1 MQINNV
7 PIETLRNKLLF
18 VALSPEFTEIQKTSA
33 RQELESRF
41 ENFGLDVAGSSYNNQ
56 NSDYVQLN
64 GESRRT

>member
-18 VALSPEFTEIQKTSA
+18 VVLSPEFTEIQRTSA

-41 ENFGLDVAGSSYNNQ
+41 ENFSLDVARDSYDTQ
-56 NSDYVQLN
+56 ASDYAQLN
-64 GESRRT
+64 SESKRT